1 MLLSDMKPR
10 KDTRRESCR
19 LLHSHAE
26 LAVLMLS
33 KEARLNAPRV
43 IERHSGRPLNLV
55 QGSSF
60 SEVSEEIA
68 SYDKASA
75 SLL

>member
-1 MLLSDMKPR
+1 MLLSQMKSR
-10 KDTRRESCR
+10 KDSRRESCR
-19 LLHSHAE
+19 SLHSHAE

-33 KEARLNAPRV
+33 KETRLNAPRV
-43 IERHSGRPLNLV
+43 IERHSGRPPNLV

-60 SEVSEEIA
+60 SEASEEIA
-68 SYDKASA
+68 RHDKASA

>member
-1 MLLSDMKPR
+1 MLLSDMKSR
-10 KDTRRESCR
+10 KDSRRESR
-19 LLHSHAE
+19 RSLHSHAE

-43 IERHSGRPLNLV
+43 IERHSGRPPNLD

-60 SEVSEEIA
+60 SEASEEIA

>member
-1 MLLSDMKPR
+1 MLLSDMKSR
-10 KDTRRESCR
+10 KDSRRESCR
-19 LLHSHAE
+19 SLHLHAE

-33 KEARLNAPRV
+33 KEAKLNAPRV
-43 IERHSGRPLNLV
+43 ERHSGRPLNLV